1 MSAEFPKGALSGSF
15 KKFMSEKKVIVI
27 VSVITIALLIVPT
40 FLIGGNKGDN
50 SSKTSTEAAS
60 LNELVGRPAADF
72 TLESYNGDK
81 TTLSSLKGKNVI
93 LFFNEGLMCYPA
105 CWDQIAAFGKDTE
118 FADKNTVVLT
128 IVTDSKKD
136 WEGAVEKMPE
146 LAGAIVLLDTNRKV
160 SVSYKMLS
168 LPSSMHRGQTP
179 GHTYV
184 VIDAEG
190 IVRYVKDDV
199 QMAVR
204 NQELLAEIGK
214 L

>member
-1 MSAEFPKGALSGSF
+1 MN
-15 KKFMSEKKVIVI
+15 EKRLLVI

-40 FLIGGNKGDN
+40 FLLGGNKSES
-50 SSKTSTEAAS
+50 SSKGPTEATS
-60 LNELVGRPAADF
+60 LNELIGKPAADF

-105 CWDQIAAFGKDTE
+105 CWDQIAAFGKDSE
-118 FADKNTVVLT
+118 FLDKNTVVLT

-136 WEGAVEKMPE
+136 WESAVEKMPD
-146 LAGAIVLLDTNRKV
+146 LAKATVLLDTNRKV

-184 VIDAEG
+184 VIDAGG
-190 IVRYVKDDV
+190 IVRYVRDDV